1 MLVLRWRTMRKGM
14 AWLALA
20 LAVLAGRL
28 NAAERRFDFSN
39 APTNAP
45 PPGCVSTLSGQGKPG
60 DWRALLDEVP
70 LDPNAL
76 TIALG
81 ELTNSV
87 TTASRRMALKSVV
100 GQVARDTTD
109 DHYPMLMLGSEQY
122 GDFTFTTR
130 FKIVAGDKEQIAGV
144 AFRIQDENN
153 YYVARANVLSGTFYF
168 YKVEKGRHAPPIGN
182 KIKFQTGEWHE
193 LTVQCTGTEIR
204 LMLDG
209 QDAMPALND
218 PTFSAGRI
226 AFWTKSDSV
235 VYYTDTMVSYT
246 PKVSFAQQLVDDT
259 LKQYPRLL
267 GLEVFVAT
275 SAPGAT
281 RMIASA
287 DGKGIGEAGE
297 AAEADVIKRGVS
309 YYRKNRKMVV
319 VTMPLSDRNGEPVA
333 AVRVMLE
340 PLPGQTE
347 ENARVRSLPIIKTMQ
362 QRMAA
367 VRSLTE

>member
-1 MLVLRWRTMRKGM
+1 MRKGM

-20 LAVLAGRL
+20 VLAGRL
-28 NAAERRFDFSN
+28 SAAEQRFDFSN
-39 APTNAP
+39 TPTNAP

-60 DWRALLDEVP
+60 DWRVLLDEVP

-87 TTASRRMALKSVV
+87 TAAAQRKALKSVI

-109 DHYPMLMLGSEQY
+109 NHYPMLMLGSEQY

-130 FKIVAGDKEQIAGV
+130 FKIVAGDEEQIAGV
-144 AFRIQDENN
+144 AFRVQDESN
-153 YYVARANVLSGTFYF
+153 YYVARANALSGTFYF
-168 YKVEKGRHAPPIGN
+168 YKVEKGQHPPPFGN

-193 LTVQCTGTEIR
+193 LTVQCTGTEIH
-204 LMLDG
+204 LKLDG
-209 QDAMPALND
+209 QDAMPTLND
-218 PTFSAGRI
+218 PTFSTGRI

-259 LKQYPRLL
+259 LKKYPRLL
-267 GLEVFVAT
+267 GLQVFVAT
-275 SAPGAT
+275 SAPGGT

-297 AAEADVIKRGVS
+297 AAEADVIQRGVN
-309 YYRKNRKMVV
+309 YYRKNREMVV
-319 VTMPLSDRNGEPVA
+319 VTMPLSDRNGDPAA
-333 AVRVMLE
+333 AVRVILE

-347 ENARVRSLPIIKTMQ
+347 ENARIRALPIIKTMQ
-362 QRMAA
+362 QRMTA

>member
-1 MLVLRWRTMRKGM
+1 MRKGM

-20 LAVLAGRL
+20 VLTGRL

-45 PPGCVSTLSGQGKPG
+45 PPGCTSTLSGEGKPG
-60 DWRALLDEVP
+60 DWRVLLDQVP
-70 LDPNAL
+70 LESNAL
-76 TIALG
+76 DIAMG

-87 TTASRRMALKSVV
+87 TVATGPRMALKSVV
-100 GQVARDTTD
+100 GQVARDTTAN
-109 DHYPMLMLGSEQY
+109 HYPMLLLGDEQY

-130 FKIVAGDKEQIAGV
+130 FKIVDGVTEQMAGV
-144 AFRIQDENN
+144 AFRVQDENN
-153 YYVARANVLSGTFYF
+153 FYVVRANVLSGTFYF
-168 YKVEKGRHAPPIGN
+168 YKVEKGQHAPPIGN
-182 KIKFQTGEWHE
+182 NVKFKTGEWHE
-193 LTVQCTGTEIR
+193 LTVQCEGTQIH
-204 LMLDG
+204 LKLDG
-209 QDAMPALND
+209 QDAMPTLND

-226 AFWTKSDSV
+226 ALWTKSDSV
-235 VYYTDTMVSYT
+235 SYFTDARVSYT
-246 PKVSFAQQLVDDT
+246 PKVNFAQQLVDDT

-267 GLEVFVAT
+267 GLQVFVA
-275 SAPGAT
+275 SATPAGT

-287 DGKGIGEAGE
+287 DGKGIGDAGG
-297 AAEADVIKRGVS
+297 ATEADVIKRGMN
-309 YYRKNRKMVV
+309 YYRKNNEMVV
-319 VTMPLSDRNGEPVA
+319 VTMPLSDRNGDPAA

-347 ENARVRSLPIIKTMQ
+347 ENARIRALPIIKTMQ